1 MPDTKVGKLD
11 HPERYG
17 RRSMAVYSN
26 SNGLYFI
33 HDGVREDVHGNQLW
47 TTVSNVKVRG
57 ESPVSGVPAVVPRA
71 YAAPTN
77 AAADFDQN
85 ELSAAIAASLAE
97 SPYDINNENDEQ
109 IDPPSPLENGEAASG
124 EAASVN
130 STCLICLTDPAVML
144 MRPCNHL
151 AACQSCSRRLLR
163 NPCVACRRNVSSIER
178 IF

>member
-1 MPDTKVGKLD
+1 MPDTKMGKLD

-33 HDGVREDVHGNQLW
+33 HDGIREDVHGNQLW
-47 TTVSNVKVRG
+47 TTLSNVKMRG
-57 ESPVSGVPAVVPRA
+57 ESPVA
-71 YAAPTN
+71 YAPANVAALGAPPAD
-77 AAADFDQN
+77 AAPGELFDR
-85 ELSAAIAASLAE
+85 EDIDAAIAASLE
-97 SPYDINNENDEQ
+97 DSPYNDSNNNEMQ
-109 IDPPSPLENGEAASG
+109 IDSPVPPVVDDGNAD
-124 EAASVN
+124 SVN
-130 STCLICLTDPAVML
+130 RTCLICLTDPAVML

-163 NPCVACRRNVSSIER
+163 NPCVVCRRNVSSIER

>member
-17 RRSMAVYSN
+17 RRSVAVYSN

-47 TTVSNVKVRG
+47 TTISNVKMRG
-57 ESPVSGVPAVVPRA
+57 ESPVSAVPGNVAPHP
-71 YAAPTN
+71 YAAPVD

-97 SPYDINNENDEQ
+97 SPYERSLHLGTGFTSGGAGALVGARRDV
-109 IDPPSPLENGEAASG
+109 DPILPG
-124 EAASVN
+124 
-130 STCLICLTDPAVML
+130 
-144 MRPCNHL
+144 H
-151 AACQSCSRRLLR
+151 
-163 NPCVACRRNVSSIER
+163 
-178 IF
+178 